1 MLFKLGF
8 AWPEKGALGSS
19 PVGREERHGRDG
31 HHGQRQ
37 GTADSQVSYFSIRKI
52 EIKRCLVSEF

>member
-37 GTADSQVSYFSIRKI
+37 GTADSQVSF
-52 EIKRCLVSEF
+52 FFN